1 MAQRAAS
8 PPLAQR
14 RDVTVYLVLDDFGA
28 LGRAYRETD
37 AAQADPKTVVA
48 DLLSGQYR
56 HPLRVVAFNTAE
68 GWRATRAQTSRERF
82 SLVRASWSKNC
93 QPRCA
98 ISWSGRVRENSLEP
112 TPVRCRT
119 AASSA
124 ATPAARCLK
133 DTARP
138 HARRGDEPSLMRH
151 GIAVA

>member
-37 AAQADPKTVVA
+37 AAQAGPKTVVA

-68 GWRATRAQTSRERF
+68 GWARDVSADVARQVLTCACGRTT
-82 SLVRASWSKNC
+82 NC
-93 QPRCA
+93 QLRCA
-98 ISWSGRVRENSLEP
+98 ISWSGRVRENSPEP

-124 ATPAARCLK
+124 ATPAARRLK

-151 GIAVA
+151 GISVA